1 MISDRFVLFSFVPLR
16 LLFHA
21 QNKVL
26 RLKPPC
32 ATFSGMKRT
41 TRPVKGFVNTE
52 ELGRAIKRKREEL
65 GLSLRDVASK
75 TSVSASTLS
84 RIENGTGKPDADN
97 IARLTSWLE
106 VPMERI
112 LSGRDPQAEESKAVV
127 YYPEE
132 PTPEIVEAHLRA
144 DKNLTPETATALSE
158 LFRVAYT
165 QFSRN
170 PGDKILKKRR

>member
-1 MISDRFVLFSFVPLR
+1 
-16 LLFHA
+16 
-21 QNKVL
+21 
-26 RLKPPC
+26 
-32 ATFSGMKRT
+32 MKRT
-41 TRPVKGFVNTE
+41 NRSTKVLVNTE
-52 ELGRAIKRKREEL
+52 ELGRAVKRRREEL

-97 IARLTSWLE
+97 IARLTAWLD

-112 LSGRDPQAEESKAVV
+112 LSGRDPDAEESKAVV
-127 YYPEE
+127 YYPQE

-144 DKNLTPETATALSE
+144 DRNLTPDTAAALSE

-165 QFSRN
+165 EFSKRSGEKN
-170 PGDKILKKRR
+170 PKRRR